1 MAGGFVAAWLREAEE
16 YWLTWTGA
24 NLVLAAALLLFMF
37 LPAGTAGTSVLPH
50 CLLVFGFGLRWRA
63 AKQFTGDR
71 SAWMPILLPLCMT
84 ALLFAGPGIFSA
96 GLVFAAVNIL
106 LASLAG
112 ATALQFWTRRE
123 LSSPSSYGLVFA
135 YAVIA
140 LSFTA
145 RVVEGLAFL
154 DEFTSYLPHDWM
166 LRLHLVIAVVHT
178 SSSGAF
184 ALSIAYERAAIH
196 LRRERDSAQSKAQAL
211 GQLAEHDALTG
222 LMNRRAIE
230 PRFADLRKAGFNTV
244 AVLDLDHFKALNDR
258 HGHAKGDEALCAAAQ
273 ALSPDGDCLAVR
285 LGGEEFMLV
294 LRGKDARRRAEQRR
308 QAISQRVAAEVGGLD
323 CRVTASMG
331 LIELPRY
338 KMDEVGFQRLY
349 SIADRLLYEAKEG
362 GRNRT
367 VAEKVTLFG
376 GAPRKRP
383 PIPLAI

>member
-1 MAGGFVAAWLREAEE
+1 
-16 YWLTWTGA
+16 
-24 NLVLAAALLLFMF
+24 
-37 LPAGTAGTSVLPH
+37 
-50 CLLVFGFGLRWRA
+50 
-63 AKQFTGDR
+63 
-71 SAWMPILLPLCMT
+71 
-84 ALLFAGPGIFSA
+84 
-96 GLVFAAVNIL
+96 
-106 LASLAG
+106 
-112 ATALQFWTRRE
+112 
-123 LSSPSSYGLVFA
+123 
-135 YAVIA
+135 
-140 LSFTA
+140 
-145 RVVEGLAFL
+145 
-154 DEFTSYLPHDWM
+154 
-166 LRLHLVIAVVHT
+166 
-178 SSSGAF
+178 
-184 ALSIAYERAAIH
+184 
-196 LRRERDSAQSKAQAL
+196 
-211 GQLAEHDALTG
+211 
-222 LMNRRAIE
+222 MNRRAIE

-308 QAISQRVAAEVGGLD
+308 QAISQRVAAGVGGLD
-323 CRVTASMG
+323 CLVTASMG

-367 VAEKVTLFG
+367 VAEKITLFE